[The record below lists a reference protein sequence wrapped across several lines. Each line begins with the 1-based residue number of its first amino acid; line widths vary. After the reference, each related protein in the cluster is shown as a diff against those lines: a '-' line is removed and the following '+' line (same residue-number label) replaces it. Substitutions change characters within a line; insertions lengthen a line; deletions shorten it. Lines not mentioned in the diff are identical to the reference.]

1 VQQKRIRLER
11 EAPPLRDAGAGH
23 TIACHIP
30 LEELRRVESVFA
42 TSESA
47 AAKP

>member
-1 VQQKRIRLER
+1 MQQKRIRLER
-11 EAPPLRDAGAGH
+11 EAPPLSDAANGH

-42 TSESA
+42 ASEGA
-47 AAKP
+47 AARP